1 MKLMLNGANAEARRA
16 EGYKSGYKLMLN
28 QRGLRLC
35 RSAL

>member
-1 MKLMLNGANAEARRA
+1 MKLMLNGAHAEARGA

-28 QRGLRLC
+28 LHGLRLC